1 MLIAVESFSFS
12 FLPPSAPLSLPS
24 SVFFF
29 LLSSSFLLPSYSNK
43 TFCALFI
50 NTGSRIWRLTLWI
63 QFTDSWNLF

>member
-29 LLSSSFLLPSYSNK
+29 LLSSSFLLPSS
-43 TFCALFI
+43 FLFQQNVLYI
-50 NTGSRIWRLTLWI
+50 IYRHRQPTLWI
-63 QFTDSWNLF
+63 